1 MIFNLFY
8 NMYIFRAD
16 GNARIGVGHLMR
28 CLTIADAMLSDI
40 DVKDICFVCADE
52 QSADIVKERGY
63 EAYVLNTDYRDMDK
77 ELCGWQELNISDAV
91 IMVDSYFVTDSYL
104 EGLKTYGKVIYMDD
118 MQKKAYPVDG
128 VINYNVFADPEKYY
142 LLYGNEVFYMV
153 GGAYIPVREQFL
165 AKKSV
170 LRDSVSNVFI
180 TTGGGDMENIAGQIF
195 KKLAADNHTV
205 HFHVISGVYNPN
217 YEVLKQLETK
227 HSNLHIYHNVK
238 NMAEL
243 MMKCDV
249 AITAGGST
257 IYELAA
263 LGIPFICFSY
273 AENQEQL
280 VQYIG
285 KRDIAGYAGSYEKD
299 SAAMFDNMQRS
310 FSLLCESHALREM
323 YSLKETEL
331 VDGKGA
337 QRIARILQDIYKS
350 IEISR

>member
-1 MIFNLFY
+1 MIFNLLY

-16 GNARIGVGHLMR
+16 GNAGIGVGHLMR

-40 DVKDICFVCADE
+40 DVEDICFVCADE

-63 EAYVLNTDYRDMDK
+63 KAYVLHTDYVDMDK
-77 ELCGWQELNISDAV
+77 ELCEWQELKVSGAV
-91 IMVDSYFVTDSYL
+91 ILVDSYFVTDSYL
-104 EGLKTYGKVIYMDD
+104 EGLKAFGKVIYMDD

-128 VINYNVFADPEKYY
+128 VINYNVFAEPEKYS
-142 LLYGNEVFYMV
+142 LLYGNNVSCFA
-153 GGAYIPVREQFL
+153 GGTYIPVREQFL
-165 AKKSV
+165 AKKGV
-170 LRDSVSNVFI
+170 LRDSVSNVLI

-195 KKLAADNHTV
+195 EKLAADNHTI
-205 HFHVISGVYNPN
+205 HFHVVSGVYNPN
-217 YEVLKQLETK
+217 YEVLKRLETK
-227 HSNLHIYHNVK
+227 QSNLHIYYNVK

-280 VQYIG
+280 VQFIG
-285 KRDIAGYAGSYEKD
+285 ERDIAGYAGSYEKD
-299 SAAMFDNMQRS
+299 SAAMFNNMQTIFR
-310 FSLLCESHALREM
+310 LLCESHALRKT

-337 QRIARILQDIYKS
+337 HRTARILQDFHASFQKNI
-350 IEISR
+350 